1 MVNSKKIDQE
11 IHELHQK
18 FNIGENKE
26 FNDDDELDDF
36 IKGIGNIISHK
47 KIEILKNDRKEKLN
61 KIKNEKNS

>member
-18 FNIGENKE
+18 FNIGDINKE
-26 FNDDDELDDF
+26 FNDDEFDDF
-36 IKGIGNIISHK
+36 MKGIGNIISHK
-47 KIEILKNDRKEKLN
+47 KIEILKNQRKEKLN